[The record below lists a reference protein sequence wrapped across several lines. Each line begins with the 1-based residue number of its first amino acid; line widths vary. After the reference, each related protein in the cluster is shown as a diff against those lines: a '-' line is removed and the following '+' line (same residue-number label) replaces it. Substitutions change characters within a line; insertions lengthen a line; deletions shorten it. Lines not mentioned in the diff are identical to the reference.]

1 MHYGG
6 DWNPEQWPEKTWGED
21 VRLMTEAGITLV
33 RTGTH
38 GWARTEPAPGAWDFG
53 WLDRAL
59 DLLADAGVDVVL
71 STMTGGPPPW
81 LLRRHPEAA
90 PDGTACPSGPVRHT
104 YATRLV
110 EQLARRY
117 GDHPAVA
124 LWHIGDVYGSGHGCA
139 RPCGCEA
146 CEEAFR
152 EWLRARYGSLDA
164 LNSAWTTAVR
174 SQTYG
179 AWEEVR
185 LPGHAGSAGEC
196 SPDPARLLDR
206 RRFTHDALLGCFL
219 AEREVLRA
227 LTPEV
232 PVTTGFLPLD
242 GSVDQFGW
250 ARHQDV
256 VALGPAAGSGE
267 AAGPGGPLAAA
278 AAFDAA
284 RGAGGG
290 QPWMLLDHGPAEG
303 PWPPGALRLRAWQA
317 VAQGAD
323 AVLPAP
329 WRQPRGGAGR
339 FRAALV
345 PHAGTA
351 SRMFTEARAL
361 GHELAA
367 APAELEGSRVSAVRA
382 ALVLDWPSRWALEQ
396 SPAAGLDAPGL
407 LLRYH
412 APLLRSHVACDVV
425 PPGRDLT
432 GPGYRLVVVPHLH
445 LLSVLDARRLAGYVR
460 GGGHLLVGCC
470 SGIVDESA
478 RLHGNGWAA
487 PLRELLGVTVE
498 EPWPLAEGVTVP
510 VEGGPAGSGH
520 GSAWAE
526 VLTLDGAE
534 AVARFTG
541 GPAAGGPAVTRHS
554 YGDGVAWYVAT
565 RLDAGALERLLG
577 TACARAGAEPVLPGL
592 PREVQAAERRAAD
605 GTRFVLLLNHGA
617 RQARCRLPQPMR
629 DVLTPGRD
637 ADAPVYQVTLPP
649 GGVAVLS
656 AAPPGA

>member
-196 SPDPARLLDR
+196 APDPARLLDR

-267 AAGPGGPLAAA
+267 AAGTGGPLAAA
-278 AAFDAA
+278 A
-284 RGAGGG
+284 
-290 QPWMLLDHGPAEG
+290 
-303 PWPPGALRLRAWQA
+303 
-317 VAQGAD
+317 
-323 AVLPAP
+323 
-329 WRQPRGGAGR
+329 
-339 FRAALV
+339 
-345 PHAGTA
+345 
-351 SRMFTEARAL
+351 
-361 GHELAA
+361 
-367 APAELEGSRVSAVRA
+367 
-382 ALVLDWPSRWALEQ
+382 
-396 SPAAGLDAPGL
+396 
-407 LLRYH
+407 
-412 APLLRSHVACDVV
+412 
-425 PPGRDLT
+425 
-432 GPGYRLVVVPHLH
+432 
-445 LLSVLDARRLAGYVR
+445 
-460 GGGHLLVGCC
+460 
-470 SGIVDESA
+470 
-478 RLHGNGWAA
+478 
-487 PLRELLGVTVE
+487 
-498 EPWPLAEGVTVP
+498 
-510 VEGGPAGSGH
+510 
-520 GSAWAE
+520 
-526 VLTLDGAE
+526 
-534 AVARFTG
+534 
-541 GPAAGGPAVTRHS
+541 
-554 YGDGVAWYVAT
+554 
-565 RLDAGALERLLG
+565 
-577 TACARAGAEPVLPGL
+577 
-592 PREVQAAERRAAD
+592 
-605 GTRFVLLLNHGA
+605 
-617 RQARCRLPQPMR
+617 
-629 DVLTPGRD
+629 
-637 ADAPVYQVTLPP
+637 
-649 GGVAVLS
+649 
-656 AAPPGA
+656 